1 LGEPDPSRQRRR
13 QVKEATLG
21 ARQLAA
27 RSRTVSQLV
36 VGESEF
42 MSLTTEQAPT
52 LISPEE
58 IPSPTVVGVHGRW
71 WLAVLVGTGFSLP
84 FSWLLS
90 AAALLPF
97 LLGLF
102 FFALFG
108 LIIGALVFRIACPRR
123 PYRKGAVLVGTTFI
137 ITVCWITSIVLES
150 RAFAPEM
157 GEKAT
162 DATRSI
168 GDLTRAEH
176 IDKMADQVQAY
187 LRDQY
192 PPGGLIGYVRWSLTD
207 GEIKKG
213 ILEGPRKTIKR
224 DQVKHW
230 WAIRVVLSIALLSF
244 GVASQTWLLTPTRSS
259 KAA

>member
-1 LGEPDPSRQRRR
+1 
-13 QVKEATLG
+13 
-21 ARQLAA
+21 
-27 RSRTVSQLV
+27 
-36 VGESEF
+36 
-42 MSLTTEQAPT
+42 MSVTTEET
-52 LISPEE
+52 LETISSEE
-58 IPSPTVVGVHGRW
+58 VPAAVVAGRRGRW
-71 WLAVLVGTGFSLP
+71 WLAVLVGTLFSLP

-108 LIIGALVFRIACPRR
+108 LIIGALVFRIAAPGR
-123 PYRKGAVLVGTTFI
+123 PYRRAAVLAGTTFI
-137 ITVCWITSIVLES
+137 IAVCWITSIIIES
-150 RAFAPEM
+150 RGFAHEM

-168 GDLTRAEH
+168 GNLTRAEH
-176 IDKMADQVQAY
+176 IDKMADQVRTY
-187 LRDQY
+187 MREQY

-207 GEIKKG
+207 GKIKKG

-230 WAIRVVLSIALLSF
+230 WAIRVVLSIGLLAF
-244 GVASQTWLLTPTRSS
+244 GVASQTLLLTPTRSS